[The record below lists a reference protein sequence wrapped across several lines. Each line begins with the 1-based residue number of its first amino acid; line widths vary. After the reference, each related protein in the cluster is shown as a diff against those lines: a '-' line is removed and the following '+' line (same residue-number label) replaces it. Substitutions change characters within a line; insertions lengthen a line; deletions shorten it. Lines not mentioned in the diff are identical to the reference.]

1 MFMTVGPPFGSRRP
15 LAKLLLS
22 ARFVTSRT
30 ALKRQIHL
38 KTYTNNN
45 RIKCDDEF
53 ASLKEWASM
62 NVDFWKDK
70 YPAGIAADINPDEY
84 QNIQAVL
91 KQSCQRFA
99 DKPAFSNLGKT
110 ITYGELYELSGAFAA
125 YLQQH
130 TDLKPGD
137 RIAVQLPN
145 VLQYPIAVFGA
156 IRAGLIV
163 VNTNPL
169 YTAREMEHQF
179 NDSGA
184 TALVCL
190 ANMAHLA
197 EKVVPKTAVKHV
209 IVTEVGDLLP
219 PLKRLLINS
228 VIKYVKKMVP
238 AYHLPQA
245 VKFNDVL
252 AKGHGRA
259 VNDASPVSSDVAVL
273 QYTGGTT
280 GVAKGAMLTHRN
292 LVANMLQCKA
302 LMGSNLNEGSEIL
315 ITPLPLYHIYAFT
328 FHCMAM
334 MLIGNHNI
342 LISNPRDLPSMVKEL
357 SKWKFSGFVG
367 LNTLFV
373 ALCNN
378 EGFRK
383 LDFSALKVTLSG
395 GMALQLAAAERW
407 KAVTGCNICE
417 GYGMTETS
425 PVATVNPIQKIQ
437 IGTIGIPM
445 PSTLCKV
452 ITDDGVELALG
463 EVGELCV
470 KGPQV
475 MKGYWQREDA
485 TAEILDRE
493 GWLKTGDI
501 AIIQPDGYL
510 RIVDRKKDMILV
522 SGFNVYPNELEDVLT
537 TLPGVLQCAAIGVP
551 DEKSGEHIKLFIV
564 VKPGATLTKEQ
575 VMEHMRA
582 NVTGYK
588 VPKAVEFRDVL
599 PTTNVG
605 KILRRE
611 LRDEELKKLGL
622 KK

>member
-1 MFMTVGPPFGSRRP
+1 M
-15 LAKLLLS
+15 LE
-22 ARFVTSRT
+22 
-30 ALKRQIHL
+30 
-38 KTYTNNN
+38 N
-45 RIKCDDEF
+45 
-53 ASLKEWASM
+53 
-62 NVDFWKDK
+62 FWKDK
-70 YPAGIAADINPDEY
+70 YPTGIAADIDPDQY
-84 QNIQAVL
+84 PNVQAVL
-91 KQSCQRFA
+91 KQSCERFA
-99 DKPAFSNLGKT
+99 NKPAFSNLGKT
-110 ITYGELYELSGAFAA
+110 LTYGEMYALSGAFAA

-130 TDLKPGD
+130 TDLQPGD

-145 VLQYPIAVFGA
+145 VLQYPVAVFGA

-184 TALVCL
+184 KALVCL

-197 EKVVPKTAVKHV
+197 EKVVPKTGVKHI
-209 IVTEVGDLLP
+209 IVTEVADLLP
-219 PLKRLLINS
+219 PLKRLLVNS

-238 AYHLPQA
+238 PFHLPKA

-252 AKGHGRA
+252 AKGRGQP
-259 VNDASPVSSDVAVL
+259 VLDVSPNGDDVAVL

-292 LVANMLQCKA
+292 LIANMLQCRA
-302 LMGSNLNEGSEIL
+302 LMAANLNEGTEVL

-334 MLIGNHNI
+334 MLSGNHNV
-342 LISNPRDLPSMVKEL
+342 LISNPRDLSAMVKEL

-378 EGFRK
+378 ADFRH
-383 LDFSALKVTLSG
+383 LDFSSLKLTLSG
-395 GMALQLAAAERW
+395 GMALQTAAAERW
-407 KAVTGCNICE
+407 KEVTGCSICE

-425 PVATVNPIQKIQ
+425 PVASVNPFQKIQ
-437 IGTIGIPM
+437 MGTIGIPV
-445 PSTLCKV
+445 PSTLCKT
-452 ITDDGVELALG
+452 INDAGQELPLG
-463 EVGELCV
+463 EVGELCI

-475 MKGYWQREDA
+475 MKGYWQNQAATDDMLDA
-485 TAEILDRE
+485 D

-501 AIIQPDGYL
+501 AIIQPDGYM

-522 SGFNVYPNELEDVLT
+522 SGFNVYPNELEDVLA
-537 TLPGVLQCAAIGVP
+537 TLPGVLQCAAIGIP
-551 DEKSGEHIKLFIV
+551 DEKSGEAIKLFV
-564 VKPGATLTKEQ
+564 VCKPGTTLSKDQ

-582 NVTGYK
+582 NVTAYK
-588 VPKAVEFRDVL
+588 VPRSVEFRDAL

-611 LRDEELKKLGL
+611 LRDEELKKLAL
-622 KK
+622 KKPA

>member
-1 MFMTVGPPFGSRRP
+1 VNRTS
-15 LAKLLLS
+15 LL
-22 ARFVTSRT
+22 
-30 ALKRQIHL
+30 
-38 KTYTNNN
+38 
-45 RIKCDDEF
+45 
-53 ASLKEWASM
+53 LKEWASM
-62 NVDFWKDK
+62 IENFWKDK
-70 YPAGIAADINPDEY
+70 YPAGITAEINPDEFP
-84 QNIQAVL
+84 NIQAVL

-99 DKPAFSNLGKT
+99 NKPAFSNLGKT
-110 ITYGELYELSGAFAA
+110 ITYGELYALSGAFAA
-125 YLQQH
+125 WLQQH

-145 VLQYPIAVFGA
+145 VLQYPVAVFGA
-156 IRAGLIV
+156 MRAGLIV

-169 YTAREMEHQF
+169 YTVREMEHQF

-184 TALVCL
+184 KALVCL

-197 EKVVPKTAVKHV
+197 EKVVPKTQVKHV
-209 IVTEVGDLLP
+209 IVTEVADLLP

-238 AYHLPQA
+238 AYNLPRAVRFNDTLALGKGQPVTEANPQA
-245 VKFNDVL
+245 N
-252 AKGHGRA
+252 
-259 VNDASPVSSDVAVL
+259 DVAVL

-292 LVANMLQCKA
+292 LVANMLQCRA
-302 LMGSNLNEGSEIL
+302 LMGSNLHEGCEIL

-334 MLIGNHNI
+334 MLIGNHNV
-342 LISNPRDLPSMVKEL
+342 LISNPRDLPAMVKEL
-357 SKWKFSGFVG
+357 GKWKFSGFVG

-378 EGFRK
+378 EAFRA
-383 LDFSALKVTLSG
+383 LDFSALKITLSG
-395 GMALQLAAAERW
+395 GMALQLSVAERW
-407 KAVTGCNICE
+407 KSVTGCAICE

-425 PVATVNPIQKIQ
+425 PVAAVNPAEANQV
-437 IGTIGIPM
+437 GTIGIPV

-452 ITDDGVELALG
+452 IDDAGNELALG
-463 EVGELCV
+463 ETGELCV

-485 TAEILDRE
+485 TREILDSD

-501 AIIQPDGYL
+501 ALIQPDGYM

-522 SGFNVYPNELEDVLT
+522 SGFNVYPNELEDVLAG
-537 TLPGVLQCAAIGVP
+537 LPGVLQCAAIGVP
-551 DEKSGEHIKLFIV
+551 DEKSGEVIKVFIV
-564 VKPGATLTKEQ
+564 VKPGMTVTKEQ

-588 VPKAVEFRDVL
+588 VPRYIEFRDAL

-611 LRDEELKKLGL
+611 LRDEELKKQGL
-622 KK
+622 KKIA

>member
-1 MFMTVGPPFGSRRP
+1 MTE
-15 LAKLLLS
+15 
-22 ARFVTSRT
+22 
-30 ALKRQIHL
+30 
-38 KTYTNNN
+38 N
-45 RIKCDDEF
+45 
-53 ASLKEWASM
+53 
-62 NVDFWKDK
+62 FWKDK
-70 YPAGIAADINPDEY
+70 YPVGVAAEIDPD
-84 QNIQAVL
+84 QFANVQAVL
-91 KQSCQRFA
+91 KLSCERFA

-125 YLQQH
+125 YLQKH

-137 RIAVQLPN
+137 RIAVQMPN
-145 VLQYPIAVFGA
+145 LLQYPVVVFGA
-156 IRAGLIV
+156 MRAGLIV

-184 TALVCL
+184 KALVCL
-190 ANMAHLA
+190 ANMAYLA
-197 EKVVPKTAVKHV
+197 EQVLPKTGIKHV

-219 PLKRLLINS
+219 SLKRLLVNS
-228 VIKYVKKMVP
+228 VVKYVKKMVP
-238 AYHLPQA
+238 AYNLPQA
-245 VKFNDVL
+245 VKFTDAI
-252 AKGHGRA
+252 AKGRGQRIDEA
-259 VNDASPVSSDVAVL
+259 NPQSGDVAVL

-302 LMGSNLNEGSEIL
+302 LMGANLNEGCEIL

-334 MLIGNHNI
+334 MLIGGHNI
-342 LISNPRDLPSMVKEL
+342 LITNPRDLPGTVKEL
-357 SKWKFSGFVG
+357 SQWKFTGFVG

-378 EGFRK
+378 EDFRK
-383 LDFSALKVTLSG
+383 LDFSALKATFSG
-395 GMALQLAAAERW
+395 GMALQLATAERW
-407 KAVTGCNICE
+407 QEVTGCAICE
-417 GYGMTETS
+417 GFGMTETS
-425 PVATVNPIQKIQ
+425 PVVSVNPFQNIQ
-437 IGTIGIPM
+437 IGTIGIPV
-445 PSTLCKV
+445 PSTQCKV
-452 ITDDGVELALG
+452 IDDEGNDLPLG
-463 EVGELCV
+463 SIGELCV

-475 MKGYWQREDA
+475 MKGYWQRQEA
-485 TAEILDRE
+485 TDEILDAE

-501 AIIQPDGYL
+501 AVIQDDGYL

-522 SGFNVYPNELEDVLT
+522 SGFNVYPNELEDVLA

-551 DEKSGEHIKLFIV
+551 DEKSGEAIKVFVV
-564 VKPGATLTKEQ
+564 VKPGASLTKEQ
-575 VMEHMRA
+575 VLQHMHD

-588 VPKAVEFRDVL
+588 RPKFVEFRDVL

-611 LRDEELKKLGL
+611 LRDEELKKLG

>member
-1 MFMTVGPPFGSRRP
+1 MTD
-15 LAKLLLS
+15 
-22 ARFVTSRT
+22 
-30 ALKRQIHL
+30 
-38 KTYTNNN
+38 N
-45 RIKCDDEF
+45 
-53 ASLKEWASM
+53 
-62 NVDFWKDK
+62 FWKDK
-70 YPAGIAADINPDEY
+70 YPVGVNSEINPDEY

-91 KQSCQRFA
+91 KQSCEQFA

-110 ITYGELYELSGAFAA
+110 LTYGELYKLSGEFAA
-125 YLQQH
+125 YLQQN
-130 TDLKPGD
+130 TDLQPGD

-145 VLQYPIAVFGA
+145 VIQYPIVVFGA
-156 IRAGLIV
+156 MRAGLVV

-169 YTAREMEHQF
+169 YTSREMEHQF

-184 TALVCL
+184 KGLVCL

-197 EKVVPKTAVKHV
+197 EEVLPKTGIRHV
-209 IVTEVGDLLP
+209 VVTEVGDMLP
-219 PLKRLLINS
+219 TVKRMLVNA
-228 VIKYVKKMVP
+228 VVKHVKKMVP
-238 AYHLPQA
+238 AYNLPKA
-245 VKFNDVL
+245 VKFTDAMSL
-252 AKGHGRA
+252 GRGKVA
-259 VNDASPVSSDVAVL
+259 REANPASDEVAVL

-292 LVANMLQCKA
+292 IVANMLQCRA
-302 LMGSNLNEGSEIL
+302 LMGSELGNGCE
-315 ITPLPLYHIYAFT
+315 TMVAPLPLYHIYAFT
-328 FHCMAM
+328 FHCMTM
-334 MLIGNHNI
+334 MLIGAHNV
-342 LISNPRDLPSMVKEL
+342 LITNPRDLPTFVKDL
-357 SKWKFSGFVG
+357 GKYRFTGFVG

-378 EGFRK
+378 EDFRK
-383 LDFSALKVTLSG
+383 LDFSSLKATFSG

-407 KAVTGCNICE
+407 QQVTGCEICE
-417 GYGMTETS
+417 GFGMTETS
-425 PVATVNPIQKIQ
+425 PVVSVNPFGGIQ

-452 ITDDGVELALG
+452 IDDEGNDLPMGAI
-463 EVGELCV
+463 GELCV

-475 MKGYWQREDA
+475 MKGYWQRQEA
-485 TAEILDRE
+485 TDEILDAE

-501 AIIQPDGYL
+501 GIIQDDGYM

-522 SGFNVYPNELEDVLT
+522 SGFNVYPNELEDVLA

-551 DEKSGEHIKLFIV
+551 DEKSGEAIKLFVV
-564 VKPGATLTKEQ
+564 VKPGESLTKEQ
-575 VMEHMRA
+575 VMQHMHD

-588 VPKAVEFRDVL
+588 RPKTVEFRDSL

-611 LRDEELKKLGL
+611 LRDEELRKLG

>member
-1 MFMTVGPPFGSRRP
+1 M
-15 LAKLLLS
+15 
-22 ARFVTSRT
+22 
-30 ALKRQIHL
+30 IEH
-38 KTYTNNN
+38 
-45 RIKCDDEF
+45 
-53 ASLKEWASM
+53 
-62 NVDFWKDK
+62 FWKDK
-70 YPAGIAADINPDEY
+70 YPAGITAEINPDEFP
-84 QNIQAVL
+84 NIQAVL

-110 ITYGELYELSGAFAA
+110 LTYGELYTLSGAFAA
-125 YLQQH
+125 WLQQH

-145 VLQYPIAVFGA
+145 VLQYPVAVFGA
-156 IRAGLIV
+156 MRAGLVV

-169 YTAREMEHQF
+169 YTARELEHQF
-179 NDSGA
+179 TDSGA
-184 TALVCL
+184 KAVVCL
-190 ANMAHLA
+190 ANMAHLV
-197 EKVVPKTAVKHV
+197 EKVLPKTQVKHV
-209 IVTEVGDLLP
+209 IVTEVADLLP
-219 PLKRLLINS
+219 PLKRVLINS

-238 AYHLPQA
+238 AYSLPQA
-245 VKFNDVL
+245 VRFNDAL
-252 AKGHGRA
+252 AKGRGQP
-259 VNDASPVSSDVAVL
+259 VIEASPQANDVAVL

-292 LVANMLQCKA
+292 LVSNMLQCRA
-302 LMGSNLNEGSEIL
+302 LMGSNLQEGSEII

-334 MLIGNHNI
+334 MLIGNHNV
-342 LISNPRDLPSMVKEL
+342 LISNPRDLPAMVKEL
-357 SKWKFSGFVG
+357 GKWKFSGFVG

-378 EGFRK
+378 ETFRS

-395 GMALQLAAAERW
+395 GMALQLSVAERW
-407 KAVTGCNICE
+407 KAVTGCAICE

-425 PVATVNPIQKIQ
+425 PVAAVNPSEANQ
-437 IGTIGIPM
+437 IGTIGIPV

-452 ITDDGVELALG
+452 IDDSGQELPLG
-463 EVGELCV
+463 EIGELCI

-475 MKGYWQREDA
+475 MKGYWQREEA
-485 TAEILDRE
+485 TAEILDSE

-501 AIIQPDGYL
+501 AVIQPDGYM

-522 SGFNVYPNELEDVLT
+522 SGFNVYPNELEDVLVA
-537 TLPGVLQCAAIGVP
+537 LPGVLQCAAIGVP
-551 DEKSGEHIKLFIV
+551 DEKSGEVIKMFIV
-564 VKPGATLTKEQ
+564 AKPGVTLTKEQ

-588 VPKAVEFRDVL
+588 VPRFIEFRDAL

-611 LRDEELKKLGL
+611 LRDEEMKKLGL
-622 KK
+622 KKIA

>member
-1 MFMTVGPPFGSRRP
+1 M
-15 LAKLLLS
+15 
-22 ARFVTSRT
+22 
-30 ALKRQIHL
+30 IE
-38 KTYTNNN
+38 N
-45 RIKCDDEF
+45 
-53 ASLKEWASM
+53 
-62 NVDFWKDK
+62 FWKDK
-70 YPAGIAADINPDEY
+70 YPSGIAADINPDEY
-84 QNIQAVL
+84 PNIQAVL
-91 KQSCQRFA
+91 KQSCERFA
-99 DKPAFSNLGKT
+99 NKPAFSNLGKT
-110 ITYGELYELSGAFAA
+110 LTYGELYELSGAFAA

-130 TDLKPGD
+130 TNLQPGD

-145 VLQYPIAVFGA
+145 LLQYPIAVFGA

-184 TALVCL
+184 KALVCL

-197 EKVVPKTAVKHV
+197 EKVVPKTEVQYV
-209 IVTEVGDLLP
+209 IVTEVADMLS

-238 AYHLPQA
+238 AYHLPKA
-245 VKFNDVL
+245 IKFNDVL
-252 AKGHGRA
+252 SKGHGQP
-259 VNDASPVSSDVAVL
+259 VKDASPVSSDVAVL

-292 LVANMLQCKA
+292 LIANMLQCKA
-302 LMGSNLNEGSEIL
+302 LMGSNLHEGCEIL

-328 FHCMAM
+328 FHCMSM

-342 LISNPRDLPSMVKEL
+342 LISNPRDLPAMVKEL

-378 EGFRK
+378 EAFRK
-383 LDFSALKVTLSG
+383 LDFSGLKVTLSG

-407 KAVTGCNICE
+407 EAVTGCAICE

-437 IGTIGIPM
+437 VGTIGIPV
-445 PSTLCKV
+445 PSTLCRV
-452 ITDDGVELALG
+452 IDDGGNELPLG

-475 MKGYWQREDA
+475 MKGYWHNQDA
-485 TAEILDRE
+485 TDEMLDAE

-510 RIVDRKKDMILV
+510 RIVDRKKDMILI
-522 SGFNVYPNELEDVLT
+522 SGFNVYPNELEDVLVM
-537 TLPGVLQCAAIGVP
+537 LPGVLQCAAIGIP
-551 DEKSGEHIKLFIV
+551 DEKSGEAIKLFIV
-564 VKPGATLTKEQ
+564 VKPGVTLTKDQ

-588 VPKAVEFRDVL
+588 VPKSVEFRDAL

>member
-1 MFMTVGPPFGSRRP
+1 M
-15 LAKLLLS
+15 
-22 ARFVTSRT
+22 
-30 ALKRQIHL
+30 IE
-38 KTYTNNN
+38 N
-45 RIKCDDEF
+45 
-53 ASLKEWASM
+53 
-62 NVDFWKDK
+62 FWKDK
-70 YPAGIAADINPDEY
+70 YPSGIATDIDPDEY
-84 QNIQAVL
+84 PNIQAVL
-91 KQSCQRFA
+91 KQSCERFA
-99 DKPAFSNLGKT
+99 NKPAFSNLGKT

-125 YLQQH
+125 WLQQH
-130 TDLKPGD
+130 TDLQPGD

-145 VLQYPIAVFGA
+145 VLQYPVAVFGA
-156 IRAGLIV
+156 MRAGLIV

-169 YTAREMEHQF
+169 YTVREMEHQF

-184 TALVCL
+184 KALVCL

-197 EKVVPKTAVKHV
+197 EKVVPKTQVKHV
-209 IVTEVGDLLP
+209 IVTEVADLLP

-238 AYHLPQA
+238 AYHLPHA
-245 VKFNDVL
+245 IKFNDVL
-252 AKGHGRA
+252 SKGRGQP
-259 VNDASPVSSDVAVL
+259 VKEASPANSDVAVL

-292 LVANMLQCKA
+292 LIANMLQCKA
-302 LMGSNLNEGSEIL
+302 LMGSNLHEGCEIL

-328 FHCMAM
+328 FHCMSM

-342 LISNPRDLPSMVKEL
+342 LISNPRDLPAMVKEL

-378 EGFRK
+378 QEFRN
-383 LDFSALKVTLSG
+383 LDFSSLKVTLSG
-395 GMALQLAAAERW
+395 GMALQLAVAERW
-407 KAVTGCNICE
+407 KEVTNCSICE

-425 PVATVNPIQKIQ
+425 PVATVNPISNIQ
-437 IGTIGIPM
+437 VGTIGIPV

-452 ITDDGVELALG
+452 IDDAGDELPLG

-475 MKGYWQREDA
+475 MKGYWQRQEATDEMLDA
-485 TAEILDRE
+485 E

-501 AIIQPDGYL
+501 AVIQPDGYM
-510 RIVDRKKDMILV
+510 RIVDRKKDMILI
-522 SGFNVYPNELEDVLT
+522 SGFNVYPNELEDVLVG
-537 TLPGVLQCAAIGVP
+537 LPGVLQCAAIGIP
-551 DEKSGEHIKLFIV
+551 DEKSGESIKVFV
-564 VKPGATLTKEQ
+564 VAKPGVTLTKEQ

-582 NVTGYK
+582 NLTGYK
-588 VPKAVEFRDVL
+588 VPRSVEFRDVL

-611 LRDEELKKLGL
+611 LRDEELKKLGV

>member
-1 MFMTVGPPFGSRRP
+1 M
-15 LAKLLLS
+15 
-22 ARFVTSRT
+22 
-30 ALKRQIHL
+30 IEH
-38 KTYTNNN
+38 
-45 RIKCDDEF
+45 
-53 ASLKEWASM
+53 
-62 NVDFWKDK
+62 FWKDK
-70 YPAGIAADINPDEY
+70 YPAGVTADINPDEFP
-84 QNIQAVL
+84 NIQAVL

-110 ITYGELYELSGAFAA
+110 ITYGELYTLSGAFAA
-125 YLQQH
+125 WLQQH

-145 VLQYPIAVFGA
+145 VLQYPVAVFGA
-156 IRAGLIV
+156 MRAGLIV

-169 YTAREMEHQF
+169 YTARELEHQF

-184 TALVCL
+184 KALVCL

-197 EKVVPKTAVKHV
+197 EKVVPKTQVKHV
-209 IVTEVGDLLP
+209 IVTEVADLLP

-238 AYHLPQA
+238 AYHLPGA
-245 VKFNDVL
+245 VRFNDAL
-252 AKGHGRA
+252 ALGKGGA
-259 VNDASPVSSDVAVL
+259 VTEANPQPGDVAVL

-292 LVANMLQCKA
+292 LVANMLQCRA
-302 LMGSNLNEGSEIL
+302 LMGSNLHEGCEIL

-334 MLIGNHNI
+334 MLIGNHNV
-342 LISNPRDLPSMVKEL
+342 LISNPRDLPAMVKEL
-357 SKWKFSGFVG
+357 GKWKFSGFIG

-378 EGFRK
+378 EAFRN
-383 LDFSALKVTLSG
+383 LDFSALKITLSG
-395 GMALQLAAAERW
+395 GMALQMSVAERW
-407 KAVTGCNICE
+407 KAVTGCAICE

-425 PVATVNPIQKIQ
+425 PVAAVNPISANQV
-437 IGTIGIPM
+437 GTIGIPV
-445 PSTLCKV
+445 PSTLCK
-452 ITDDGVELALG
+452 IIDDNGQELPLG
-463 EVGELCV
+463 EVGELCI

-485 TAEILDRE
+485 TAEIIDGN

-501 AIIQPDGYL
+501 ALIQPDGYM

-522 SGFNVYPNELEDVLT
+522 SGFNVYPNELEDVLA

-551 DEKSGEHIKLFIV
+551 DEKSGEVIKVFIV
-564 VKPGATLTKEQ
+564 VKPGMMLTKEQ

-588 VPKAVEFRDVL
+588 VPKAIEFRDAL

-611 LRDEELKKLGL
+611 LRDEELKKQGL
-622 KK
+622 KKIA

>member
-1 MFMTVGPPFGSRRP
+1 M
-15 LAKLLLS
+15 LE
-22 ARFVTSRT
+22 
-30 ALKRQIHL
+30 
-38 KTYTNNN
+38 N
-45 RIKCDDEF
+45 
-53 ASLKEWASM
+53 
-62 NVDFWKDK
+62 FWKDK
-70 YPAGIAADINPDEY
+70 YPTGIAADIDPDQY
-84 QNIQAVL
+84 PNVQAVL
-91 KQSCQRFA
+91 KQSCERFA
-99 DKPAFSNLGKT
+99 NKPAFSNLGKT
-110 ITYGELYELSGAFAA
+110 LTYGEMYALSGAFAA

-130 TDLKPGD
+130 TDLQPGD

-145 VLQYPIAVFGA
+145 VLQYPVAVFGA

-184 TALVCL
+184 KALVCL

-197 EKVVPKTAVKHV
+197 EKVVPKTGVKHI
-209 IVTEVGDLLP
+209 IVTEVADLLP
-219 PLKRLLINS
+219 PLKRLLVNS

-238 AYHLPQA
+238 PFHLPKA

-252 AKGHGRA
+252 AKGHGQPVRD
-259 VNDASPVSSDVAVL
+259 VSPTGDDVAVL

-292 LVANMLQCKA
+292 LIANMLQCRA
-302 LMGSNLNEGSEIL
+302 LMAANLNEGTEIL

-334 MLIGNHNI
+334 MLSGNHNV
-342 LISNPRDLPSMVKEL
+342 LISNPRDLSAMVKEL

-378 EGFRK
+378 ADFRH
-383 LDFSALKVTLSG
+383 LDFSSLKLTLSG
-395 GMALQLAAAERW
+395 GMALQTAAAERW
-407 KAVTGCNICE
+407 KEVTGCSICE

-425 PVATVNPIQKIQ
+425 PVASVNPFQKIQ
-437 IGTIGIPM
+437 MGTIGIPV
-445 PSTLCKV
+445 PSTLCKT
-452 ITDDGVELALG
+452 INDAGEELPVG
-463 EVGELCV
+463 EVGELCI

-475 MKGYWQREDA
+475 MKGYWQNQAATDEMLDA
-485 TAEILDRE
+485 D

-501 AIIQPDGYL
+501 AIIQPDGYM

-522 SGFNVYPNELEDVLT
+522 SGFNVYPNELEDVLA
-537 TLPGVLQCAAIGVP
+537 TLPGVLQCAAIGIP
-551 DEKSGEHIKLFIV
+551 DEKSGEAIKLFV
-564 VKPGATLTKEQ
+564 VCKPGTTLSKDQ

-582 NVTGYK
+582 NVTAYK
-588 VPKAVEFRDVL
+588 VPRSVEFRDAL

-611 LRDEELKKLGL
+611 LRDEELKKLAL
-622 KK
+622 KKPA

>member
-1 MFMTVGPPFGSRRP
+1 MTE
-15 LAKLLLS
+15 
-22 ARFVTSRT
+22 
-30 ALKRQIHL
+30 
-38 KTYTNNN
+38 N
-45 RIKCDDEF
+45 
-53 ASLKEWASM
+53 
-62 NVDFWKDK
+62 FWKDK
-70 YPAGIAADINPDEY
+70 YPVGVAAEINPDQY
-84 QNIQAVL
+84 PNILAVL
-91 KQSCQRFA
+91 KESCQRFA

-110 ITYGELYELSGAFAA
+110 LTYGEIYKLSGDFAA
-125 YLQQH
+125 YLQKH

-145 VLQYPIAVFGA
+145 VLQYPVVVFGA
-156 IRAGLIV
+156 MRAGLVV

-184 TALVCL
+184 KALICL

-197 EKVVPKTAVKHV
+197 EQVVPKTGVKTV
-209 IVTEVGDLLP
+209 IVTEVGDMLP
-219 PLKRLLINS
+219 TFKRLLVNF
-228 VIKYVKKMVP
+228 VIKHVKKMVP
-238 AYHLPQA
+238 GYNLPQA
-245 VKFNDVL
+245 VKLNDAL
-252 AKGHGRA
+252 AKGRGQSFSEA
-259 VNDASPVSSDVAVL
+259 NPSNADIAVL

-292 LVANMLQCKA
+292 LVANMLQVKE
-302 LMGSNLNEGSEIL
+302 LMGANLDEGCEVL
-315 ITPLPLYHIYAFT
+315 IAPLPLYHIYAFT

-334 MLIGNHNI
+334 MLIGGHNV
-342 LISNPRDLPSMVKEL
+342 LLTNPRDLPAVVKDL
-357 SKWKFSGFVG
+357 AKYRFTGFVG

-378 EGFRK
+378 EDFRK
-383 LDFSALKVTLSG
+383 LDFSSLKATFSG
-395 GMALQLAAAERW
+395 GMALQLATAERW
-407 KAVTGCNICE
+407 KEVTGCAICE
-417 GYGMTETS
+417 GFGMTETS
-425 PVATVNPIQKIQ
+425 PVATVNPFSAIQL
-437 IGTIGIPM
+437 GTIGIPV
-445 PSTLCKV
+445 PSTLCKIV
-452 ITDDGVELALG
+452 NDDGQELPIG
-463 EVGELCV
+463 EIGELCV

-475 MKGYWQREDA
+475 MKGYWQRQEA
-485 TAEILDRE
+485 TDEILDAE

-501 AIIQPDGYL
+501 GLIQEDGYL

-522 SGFNVYPNELEDVLT
+522 SGFNVYPNELEDVLA

-551 DEKSGEHIKLFIV
+551 DEKSGEAIKVFVV
-564 VKPGATLTKEQ
+564 VKPGESVTKEQ

-582 NVTGYK
+582 NLTGYK

-611 LRDEELKKLGL
+611 LRDEELKKLG

>member
-1 MFMTVGPPFGSRRP
+1 M
-15 LAKLLLS
+15 
-22 ARFVTSRT
+22 
-30 ALKRQIHL
+30 ID
-38 KTYTNNN
+38 N
-45 RIKCDDEF
+45 
-53 ASLKEWASM
+53 
-62 NVDFWKDK
+62 FWKDK
-70 YPAGIAADINPDEY
+70 YPSGIPADINPDEY
-84 QNIQAVL
+84 PNVQAVL

-125 YLQQH
+125 WIQQH
-130 TDLKPGD
+130 TDLQPGD

-184 TALVCL
+184 KALVCL

-197 EKVVPKTAVKHV
+197 EKVVPKTQIRQV
-209 IVTEVGDLLP
+209 IVTEVADMLSP
-219 PLKRLLINS
+219 FKRLLINS

-238 AYHLPQA
+238 AFHLPKA

-252 AKGHGRA
+252 GKGRGQP
-259 VNDASPVSSDVAVL
+259 VTEVSPGSADVAVL

-292 LVANMLQCKA
+292 LIANMLQCRA
-302 LMGSNLNEGSEIL
+302 LMASNLGEGCEII

-334 MLIGNHNI
+334 MLLGNHNI
-342 LISNPRDLPSMVKEL
+342 LISNPRDLPAMVKEL

-373 ALCNN
+373 ALCNS
-378 EGFRK
+378 EGFRN

-395 GMALQLAAAERW
+395 GMALQQAAAERW
-407 KAVTGCNICE
+407 KQVTGCQVCE

-425 PVATVNPIQKIQ
+425 PVATVNPSQYVQ
-437 IGTIGIPM
+437 MGSIGIPV

-452 ITDDGVELALG
+452 IDDAGNELAFG
-463 EVGELCV
+463 ETGELCI

-475 MKGYWQREDA
+475 MKGYWQRQEA
-485 TAEILDRE
+485 TDEMIDSE

-501 AIIQPDGYL
+501 AIIQPDGYI
-510 RIVDRKKDMILV
+510 RIVDRKKDMILI
-522 SGFNVYPNELEDVLT
+522 SGFNVYPNELEDVLA

-551 DEKSGEHIKLFIV
+551 DEKSGETIKVFV
-564 VKPGATLTKEQ
+564 VAKPGVTLTKDK

-582 NVTGYK
+582 NLTGYK
-588 VPKAVEFRDVL
+588 VPRSVEFRDVL

-611 LRDEELKKLGL
+611 LRDEELKKLGV